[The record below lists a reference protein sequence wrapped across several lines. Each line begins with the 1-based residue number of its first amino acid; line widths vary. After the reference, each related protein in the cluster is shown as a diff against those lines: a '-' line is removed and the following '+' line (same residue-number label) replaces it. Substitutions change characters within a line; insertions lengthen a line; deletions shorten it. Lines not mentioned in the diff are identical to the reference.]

1 MPKKQ
6 RIAPFSPTSTGH
18 RFSVSA
24 EEAGLRLDRVLTAH
38 FPEMSRARL
47 QQLVD
52 DGLVQ
57 VNGSASK
64 RAHQVA
70 AGEDVQIEIPPVKT
84 TRIVAEDIPLEVL
97 YEDEDVAVVNK
108 PAGLIVHPGAG
119 APVSTL
125 AGALLHRFGQL
136 SGVGGEL
143 RPGIVHR
150 LDKGTSG
157 ALIIARTDAAHRSLV
172 KQFQERTIQKTYL
185 ALLHGQMKENSGR
198 IDLPVSR
205 DLHRRERM
213 TTRRREGRPARTD
226 WRVRLRMN
234 GYTLVDA
241 DLHTGRTHQL
251 RVHFS
256 TLGHPVVGDTLY
268 GAPREAFAG
277 GQAMPHLDRNFLH
290 AARIQ
295 FQHPR
300 TGKQVEVRAPL
311 PLELQL
317 YLRGMGKAAGA
328 DPALIDAAVHPFL

>member
-1 MPKKQ
+1 MPEKQ
-6 RIAPFSPTSTGH
+6 RIARSSPIEH
-18 RFSVSA
+18 RFSISA
-24 EEAGLRLDRVLTAH
+24 QEAGLRLDRVLAAH
-38 FPEMSRARL
+38 FPEMSRSHL
-47 QQLVD
+47 QRLVD
-52 DGLVQ
+52 EGRVQ
-57 VNGSASK
+57 VNGLIQK
-64 RAHQVA
+64 RAHHVA
-70 AGEDVQIEIPPVKT
+70 PGENIHIEIPPPRT

-97 YEDEDVAVVNK
+97 YEDDDVAVVNK

-136 SGVGGEL
+136 SGVGGAL

-172 KQFQERTIQKTYL
+172 EQFQERTIQKTYL
-185 ALLHGQMKENSGR
+185 ALLHGRMKEESGR
-198 IDLPVSR
+198 IELPVSR
-205 DLHRRERM
+205 DLHRRARM

-226 WRVRLRMN
+226 WRVRLRLN

-277 GQAMPHLDRNFLH
+277 GVAMPHLDRNFLH
-290 AARIQ
+290 AARVR
-295 FQHPR
+295 FFHPR
-300 TGKQVEVRAPL
+300 TGAFVEVRAPL
-311 PLELQL
+311 PVELQS
-317 YLRGMGKAAGA
+317 YLRGLGKAAHA